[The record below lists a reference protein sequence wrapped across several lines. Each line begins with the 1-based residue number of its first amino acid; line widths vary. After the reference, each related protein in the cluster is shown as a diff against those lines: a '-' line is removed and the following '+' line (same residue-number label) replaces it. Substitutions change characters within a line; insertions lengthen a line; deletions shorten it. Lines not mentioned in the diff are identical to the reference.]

1 MRHSEIYGAMIFS
14 IFFLFH
20 FNIKYF
26 RCICKRWTLYKYTL
40 AQYIVQSVL
49 YVWQRLALAQMIF
62 LRCLSMCLC
71 RSKWMKQFST
81 YILIQYYLALSFSCI
96 LLQNIL
102 SLYLLFYSI
111 HAIAERERERTACI
125 CWNGSLIHATPIK
138 SLFKIQKGSISIGN
152 GCIFRY
158 VNSYTFSFCSSITSH
173 HTTPRTVNGGLICV
187 RNFQYRLAIIDFIGN
202 DSKSHRL
209 VRFLPGT
216 QKTSNANWSIYLFP
230 LLLHALSLRLCFV
243 PFIIANPHTGTAL
256 ASTVQC
262 YWTFTDR

>member
-111 HAIAERERERTACI
+111 HAIAERERE
-125 CWNGSLIHATPIK
+125 NSLYLLKWIFDSCYSHQI
-138 SLFKIQKGSISIGN
+138 SVQNSKGLHINRKWLHISI
-152 GCIFRY
+152 CIFIHIFILFI
-158 VNSYTFSFCSSITSH
+158 NHITPH
-173 HTTPRTVNGGLICV
+173 HTTHCKWWFDMCSKFPIP
-187 RNFQYRLAIIDFIGN
+187 IGN
-202 DSKSHRL
+202 NRFYRKWFEEPSTRSIFTRHSENIECKLIDLPFSTSLARSFSPFMFRSVHHRQS
-209 VRFLPGT
+209 T
-216 QKTSNANWSIYLFP
+216 HWY
-230 LLLHALSLRLCFV
+230 C
-243 PFIIANPHTGTAL
+243 
-256 ASTVQC
+256 AS
-262 YWTFTDR
+262 